1 MADVH
6 GTKQSR
12 DATDGGAVEHDETLD
27 HVDRLLGRLSA
38 IQDVKQRSYAVADRL
53 KPLPNEEVV
62 GAIKTIRQKALAGHG
77 DYLPLYNG
85 LLMSGTLVQVMG
97 VPRMSELV
105 EAAQRLCEY
114 DVVSLLVDLPTEGT
128 GDHDH
133 QPYLDPELR
142 EAPVGMRKSLARKLD
157 FRMIKRIA
165 KDQDPRVIGIL
176 LNNPRLTE
184 SEVVRIAATRPTSR
198 RVIEEIYDHP
208 RWISRYTVK
217 KVLVLNP
224 HTPVSIALRLLTYLL
239 VQDLEEVCAS
249 TDLDPVVLEQGQRV
263 IAMKLG
269 RTTED
274 PT

>member
-1 MADVH
+1 VNVR
-6 GTKQSR
+6 GTEQRSE
-12 DATDGGAVEHDETLD
+12 DQIGVAVQYNETLQS
-27 HVDRLLGRLSA
+27 VDRLLGRLSA

-53 KPLPNEEVV
+53 KALPNDEVV
-62 GAIKTIRQKALAGHG
+62 GAIKTIREKALEGHG
-77 DYLPLYNG
+77 DYLRLYNG
-85 LLMSGTLVQVMG
+85 LLMSGTLVRVMG
-97 VPRMSELV
+97 APRMSELV

-128 GDHDH
+128 GENDY
-133 QPYLDPELR
+133 QPYLDADLR

-165 KDQDPRVIGIL
+165 KDQDPRVVGIL

-184 SEVVRIAATRPTSR
+184 SEVVRIAATRPTSP
-198 RVIEEIYDHP
+198 RVIEEIYGHP

-217 KVLVLNP
+217 KVIVLNP
-224 HTPVSIALRLLTYLL
+224 HTPLSIALRLLTYLL

-249 TDLDPVVLEQGQRV
+249 ADLDPLVLERAGRIV
-263 IAMKLG
+263 AMKSV
-269 RTTED
+269 RTTEE